1 MAWFLLFLDGLC
13 EVFWAVGL
21 KKYGFRASGG
31 SAATVV
37 GMLLSFWLLSLAMKS
52 LPLGTAYAIW
62 TGIGAVGAAAF
73 GMAFLGE
80 PRDAAR
86 IGCIVLIVAG
96 IGGLK
101 VFSPAVPDATPPG
114 AFPVIVKDPGPTSGP
129 TSTPAVPGPGPVTPA
144 SPAPADAP
152 DGVGRHP

>member
-1 MAWFLLFLDGLC
+1 MAWFLLFLAGLC
-13 EVFWAVGL
+13 EVFWAIGL
-21 KKYGFRASGG
+21 KKYGFRASSG

-73 GMAFLGE
+73 GMAFMGE

-96 IGGLK
+96 IAGLK
-101 VFSPAVPDATPPG
+101 IFSPADPDPTAAGGFPVVVSDPG
-114 AFPVIVKDPGPTSGP
+114 ATTSP
-129 TSTPAVPGPGPVTPA
+129 TPAPA
-144 SPAPADAP
+144 SPAATPAGAPADGP
-152 DGVGRHP
+152 GRHP